1 MKGLRQFIRGFFLRQ
16 TADGK
21 TRWDGFGFYLVV
33 VIVIFWVGYRIIR
46 PKAPPGPTQ
55 SGLTPKRESPAK
67 VETERA
73 NQASAT
79 FTPVAP
85 LRSTVQNPLTLS
97 ERTVGDARA
106 SESRSN
112 RQTKPESGQDGAF
125 LDTVRMAS
133 QQRLPRSTSK
143 NSDTLPNGFIDEGD
157 AGLRAERVPAGNQ
170 GAAAPVTGT
179 TAVGAPISVGQ
190 PLQVPVGAV
199 DPNGLVVY
207 KRTSGPV
214 VEPAKPSGFQT
225 NHFLPLGHEIPVIF
239 TDKVL
244 TLDLEGLVRFQVAG
258 NVVFNGRLQIPHG
271 TFIYATASKKNV
283 ADRVAFTVHTV
294 VWKDG
299 SQTSLSGIAKDP
311 DGQAGVMG
319 YYIPRP
325 AEADALG
332 YLAPVALGFI
342 ESQKRTMTSQQIGAG
357 GTIQNIQQA
366 NPYDFR
372 NEMLG
377 AGQNGLQDQLRRQQ
391 DELDRRYQPYVEIR
405 AGSTAVVQLTAAVDL
420 DMRSNAVAKRA
431 ASAAA
436 TSAPESPSSLPLP
449 VALKNALPAVL
460 GGAVA
465 DKNP

>member
-1 MKGLRQFIRGFFLRQ
+1 
-16 TADGK
+16 
-21 TRWDGFGFYLVV
+21 
-33 VIVIFWVGYRIIR
+33 
-46 PKAPPGPTQ
+46 
-55 SGLTPKRESPAK
+55 
-67 VETERA
+67 
-73 NQASAT
+73 
-79 FTPVAP
+79 
-85 LRSTVQNPLTLS
+85 
-97 ERTVGDARA
+97 
-106 SESRSN
+106 
-112 RQTKPESGQDGAF
+112 
-125 LDTVRMAS
+125 
-133 QQRLPRSTSK
+133 
-143 NSDTLPNGFIDEGD
+143 
-157 AGLRAERVPAGNQ
+157 
-170 GAAAPVTGT
+170 
-179 TAVGAPISVGQ
+179 
-190 PLQVPVGAV
+190 
-199 DPNGLVVY
+199 
-207 KRTSGPV
+207 
-214 VEPAKPSGFQT
+214 
-225 NHFLPLGHEIPVIF
+225 
-239 TDKVL
+239 
-244 TLDLEGLVRFQVAG
+244 
-258 NVVFNGRLQIPHG
+258 
-271 TFIYATASKKNV
+271 
-283 ADRVAFTVHTV
+283 VHTV

-449 VALKNALPAVL
+449 AALKNALPAVL